1 MPEMPGV
8 PCKPRRA
15 LCPAG
20 GNRLLVSLEVIAVV
34 VLTVVLKLAVVRFS
48 IPHGSEN
55 MSNETIPPPARA

>member
-20 GNRLLVSLEVIAVV
+20 GNRLLVSLEIIAVV
-34 VLTVVLKLAVVRFS
+34 GTIVVSKLAASDSPIFYSPLERG
-48 IPHGSEN
+48 HEQ
-55 MSNETIPPPARA
+55 